1 MLQTSPHT
9 VGNFWNFMANVD
21 QAVFARLNVTQK
33 AGGIQTTLNIDH
45 MDSLHQKSAEYRY
58 VLAWKQRATAGVPVK

>member
-1 MLQTSPHT
+1 
-9 VGNFWNFMANVD
+9 MANVD